1 MRRTIL
7 GSVLG
12 MSWALTCLAQV
23 PHVATNAP
31 KDKPLSAEVASF
43 DRALRPYVEMARKS
57 YPEAKGKFEKGLPPK
72 HSFFVSARLYDGQGN
87 FEQVFVVVREIK
99 GGKIRG
105 RIASDVERIAGYRK
119 GDEFECDEK
128 GIFDWL
134 ITKPDGSEEGNVVG
148 KVIDVIQERRIPLIV
163 QMVVAKDGTVQSAK
177 FESALNHSK
186 QDVTFCIPQKVK
198 GQAEATTRQLKYEPA
213 ESMRT
218 NYTYLIYDFQEERI
232 EEPEKV
238 QPRRP

>member
-1 MRRTIL
+1 MKRTTL
-7 GSVLG
+7 GSVLLA
-12 MSWALTCLAQV
+12 SWAFTGLAQV

-31 KDKPLSAEVASF
+31 KDKPFSTEAASF
-43 DRALRPYVEMARKS
+43 DRALKPYIEMAWKS
-57 YPEAKGKFEKGLPPK
+57 YPQAKEKFEKGLPPK
-72 HSFFVSARLYDGQGN
+72 HSFFVSARLYDDQGN

-128 GIFDWL
+128 GIIDWL

-148 KVIDVIQERRIPLIV
+148 KVIDVMQERRIPLIV
-163 QMVVAKDGTVQSAK
+163 QMVIAKDGSVQSAK

-198 GQAEATTRQLKYEPA
+198 GQAEATVRQLKYAPA
-213 ESMRT
+213 ESVKT
-218 NYTYLIYDFQEERI
+218 NYTYLIYDFEGERI

-238 QPRRP
+238 RP